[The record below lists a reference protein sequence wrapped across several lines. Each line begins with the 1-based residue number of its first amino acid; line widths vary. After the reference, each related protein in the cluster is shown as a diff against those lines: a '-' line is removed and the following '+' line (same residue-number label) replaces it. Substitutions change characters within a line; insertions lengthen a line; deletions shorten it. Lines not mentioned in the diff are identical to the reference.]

1 MLVESVLPIARERL
15 VMVADN
21 APVVEAAKL
30 LGSPYVNLAMVCD
43 PAGAMVGVMSKT
55 DIVKHISH
63 CHGHAC
69 TISVSNLMTRDV
81 ISCQSKDWLHDVWSL
96 MKARTIR
103 CVPVI
108 DGDAKLLGILS
119 ARDALQALLT
129 EVQDEEELLRDYVMS
144 YGYH

>member
-1 MLVESVLPIARERL
+1 MLVEKVLPIARERL
-15 VMVADN
+15 VIVAEI

-30 LGSPYVNLAMVCD
+30 LGSPHVNLIVVSD
-43 PAGAMVGVMSKT
+43 SAGTMVGVMSKT

-69 TISVSNLMTRDV
+69 TISVSSVMARDV
-81 ISCQSKDWLHDVWSL
+81 ISCRTKDWLHDVWSL

-108 DGDAKLLGILS
+108 DGDSKPLGILS